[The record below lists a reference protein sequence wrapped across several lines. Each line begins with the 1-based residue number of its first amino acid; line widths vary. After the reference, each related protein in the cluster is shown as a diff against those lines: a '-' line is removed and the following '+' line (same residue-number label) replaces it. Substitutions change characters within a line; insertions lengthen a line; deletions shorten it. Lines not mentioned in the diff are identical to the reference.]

1 MTRMSD
7 DALHQGGALS
17 TALDDGDLAR
27 AKIYALLGSL
37 FYHAPSSELLRIVAS
52 DSVICND
59 EADSDFCRAWRALQQ
74 AAAKIDAETVTDE
87 FDAAFIG
94 TGRQPVM
101 LYGSFYEAGF
111 LHEKPLAWLREDLKK
126 MGFARLGDRH
136 ESEDHVSALCD
147 VMRFLIEG
155 DAATPPAALALQR
168 DFFRRHIQPWY
179 ANLANAVVSANQ
191 TDFYKHAAQLLR
203 EFFVVEDTAFEMS

>member
-1 MTRMSD
+1 MSD
-7 DALHQGGALS
+7 DALHQGSALLG
-17 TALDDGDLAR
+17 ALDDGDLAR
-27 AKIYALLGSL
+27 AEIYALLGSL
-37 FYHAPSSELLRIVAS
+37 FYHAPSPDLLRIIATGT
-52 DSVICND
+52 VICND
-59 EADSDFCRAWRALQQ
+59 AVDSDFCLAWRALQQ
-74 AAAKIDAETVTDE
+74 AAANTDAEAVEDE
-87 FDAAFIG
+87 FDATFIG
-94 TGRQPVM
+94 AGRQPVM
-101 LYGSFYEAGF
+101 LFGSFYLAGF
-111 LHEKPLAWLREDLKK
+111 LHEKPLAWLREDLRK

-203 EFFVVEDTAFEMS
+203 EFFVVEDAAFEMG